1 MPDAPDH
8 TSQQTA
14 VEQAQPLLQAGHHIA
29 APTRFLAHS
38 GDHIGKRC
46 QRDRQQPVL
55 DQVTGRGHPQLGF
68 QGFRCPLPA
77 IGRGQPAAGG
87 VQPGREHRKVQHR
100 CQHGEYRRA
109 EPCRQQIPAVAF
121 QAGPPADAGGL
132 MQPELLHQQNGHQR
146 AEHAHRQQQL
156 VGRGVAV
163 PEKQQAGIDLQQPRH
178 AKGEQEVQAEAL
190 FFFCRHT
197 NFTAVP

>member
-1 MPDAPDH
+1 
-8 TSQQTA
+8 
-14 VEQAQPLLQAGHHIA
+14 
-29 APTRFLAHS
+29 
-38 GDHIGKRC
+38 
-46 QRDRQQPVL
+46 
-55 DQVTGRGHPQLGF
+55 
-68 QGFRCPLPA
+68 
-77 IGRGQPAAGG
+77 
-87 VQPGREHRKVQHR
+87 
-100 CQHGEYRRA
+100 
-109 EPCRQQIPAVAF
+109 
-121 QAGPPADAGGL
+121 

-178 AKGEQEVQAEAL
+178 AKGEQKVQAEAL

>member
-1 MPDAPDH
+1 M
-8 TSQQTA
+8 TA
-14 VEQAQPLLQAGHHIA
+14 SRPY
-29 APTRFLAHS
+29 
-38 GDHIGKRC
+38 
-46 QRDRQQPVL
+46 L
-55 DQVTGRGHPQLGF
+55 DQVTGRGHSQLGF

-178 AKGEQEVQAEAL
+178 AEGKQKV
-190 FFFCRHT
+190 
-197 NFTAVP
+197 